1 LKLVRFNT
9 LADDEEGGV
18 NKTCTGKRK
27 IILFAAGG
35 DKQTGSL
42 SSRWETRKPHKRQ
55 MFSETFN
62 TRRKW
67 KNKCRIVPPMEIF
80 LFLALKRRVR
90 LDFAICSELV
100 LHKIKTT
107 TRCGKMSVDNL
118 YLENFL
124 CNVNKRI
131 LKKIINIMDGFLLS
145 PKRNYKL
152 LTFSDFSKT

>member
-1 LKLVRFNT
+1 
-9 LADDEEGGV
+9 
-18 NKTCTGKRK
+18 
-27 IILFAAGG
+27 
-35 DKQTGSL
+35 
-42 SSRWETRKPHKRQ
+42 

-67 KNKCRIVPPMEIF
+67 KNKCRIVSPMEIF

-131 LKKIINIMDGFLLS
+131 LKKNHKHYGRFS
-145 PKRNYKL
+145 PQPEEKL
-152 LTFSDFSKT
+152 